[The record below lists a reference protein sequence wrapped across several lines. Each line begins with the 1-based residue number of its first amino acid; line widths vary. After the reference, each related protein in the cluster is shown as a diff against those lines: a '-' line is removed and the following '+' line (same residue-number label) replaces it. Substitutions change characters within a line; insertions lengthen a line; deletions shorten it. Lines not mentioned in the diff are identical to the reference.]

1 MVAVAVLGIAG
12 SAALAQG
19 VTFSGSGDLGV
30 KYAGDTKEN
39 GVVTMQSSFTWVS
52 NFDLA
57 MSASGTTDGGLTF
70 GAGATVKAGNSESVV
85 GASNAYI
92 GGESWKISIGD
103 LDPASHKGQSLGDIG
118 FDGLGVDN
126 VAEEAVGATA
136 ADVEV
141 SFNLGAASLAITA
154 GQTPG
159 MARKAATSDTYQL
172 VQTAGNSV
180 VGDLNDLKKVK
191 QYIRET
197 VVVGGPNTYALW
209 QYECAMDIKGED
221 GDYSPPVDD
230 EGTVVQ
236 CGDTADGDDT
246 QVTTAGQTIRKVAG
260 KAAVPATKQ
269 DTQWAAGVSF
279 AVGATTLGI
288 GMDSEKLMQA
298 SISADLGAFGGKLFY
313 TQQKDNTIDVSGE
326 DKSDGT
332 NTVNNKKTGIGAEI
346 TVSAGA
352 NTNINAVYTQGKQT
366 DTRMANEAKTALVGG
381 DEPVSMT
388 TKGFGVGVSHSL
400 GGGATLNAGFAK
412 VAKVTKA
419 SVGVSMSF

>member
-12 SAALAQG
+12 SGAIAQG
-19 VTFSGSGDLGV
+19 VSFSGSGDLGV
-30 KYAGDTKEN
+30 KYAGQEKNKAGD
-39 GVVTMQSSFTWVS
+39 VTMESSFTWVS

-103 LDPASHKGQSLGDIG
+103 LDPASHKGRNLGDIG
-118 FDGLGVDN
+118 FDGLGVDD
-126 VAEEAVGATA
+126 VAEDAVGATA

-172 VQTAGNSV
+172 VQTAGNIV
-180 VGDLNDLKKVK
+180 IGDINDLGEK
-191 QYIRET
+191 QYIREIIT
-197 VVVGGPNTYALW
+197 EGVTSYSV
-209 QYECAMDIKGED
+209 YEYDCAMDIKGTD
-221 GDYSPPVDD
+221 GYSIPQVD
-230 EGTVVQ
+230 GAAVQ
-236 CGDTADGDDT
+236 CDDVADEQDTAVPNVTADG
-246 QVTTAGQTIRKVAG
+246 QMIKKIAG

-279 AVGATTLGI
+279 AVGATALGI

-313 TQQKDNTIDVSGE
+313 AQQKENTIDVSGE

-346 TVSAGA
+346 SVSAGE
-352 NTNINAVYTQGKQT
+352 NTIINAVYTQGKQT

-400 GGGATLNAGFAK
+400 GGGASLNAGFAK